1 MRGNGF
7 GSGALLSNKNNKKPI
22 SVDAPIVALQLMGS
36 INMADQT
43 PRYRSYDTDVDI
55 PDKTPIDRRVAPY
68 RFGQSPRAD
77 FHPEEPVPLFLSD
90 YDGEPDPSEYLAP
103 LRARRRSLST
113 RILAGVLAA
122 AAVAAL
128 FAMFS
133 ADVTHDIIVNA
144 KASIAAALPAPYAAA
159 KPDSAQL
166 TAGDAQLRNPKDAAR
181 LSAPA
186 SQTPGVRNV
195 TTVAVAPTREEIT
208 TAYQSALQGRAPA
221 AAAPAAA
228 APAAPAPVA
237 AAPPAAAPVA
247 APPPAP
253 VPELMI
259 PGDAIHHLDPN
270 EIAASLRRGDDLIAS
285 GDLAAARLVLRR
297 AANAGDAQ
305 AAMTLAGTYDPV
317 ILEKLGVHGFV
328 PDVAMA
334 RVWYEKAKKFGSTEA
349 PQRLE
354 LLASKQHRPPP
365 HMTRLR
371 ATVTAEEF
379 LPQADKFN

>member
-36 INMADQT
+36 ITMADQT
-43 PRYRSYDTDVDI
+43 PRSYDTDVDI

-68 RFGQSPRAD
+68 RFGQSTRAD
-77 FHPEEPVPLFLSD
+77 FQPEEPVPLFLSD
-90 YDGEPDPSEYLAP
+90 YDGEPDPSEYMAP

-113 RILAGVLAA
+113 RILAGVLAT

-208 TAYQSALQGRAPA
+208 TAYQSALQGRTPS

-228 APAAPAPVA
+228 L
-237 AAPPAAAPVA
+237 PVA
-247 APPPAP
+247 APPVASS
-253 VPELMI
+253 PERRLDADELAALMKRAK
-259 PGDAIHHLDPN
+259 G
-270 EIAASLRRGDDLIAS
+270 LIAIGDIAS
-285 GDLAAARLVLRR
+285 ARLLLERAADAQEASAALLLAQTYDPAVLGAQDTRSITPDLAAARTWYQK
-297 AANAGDAQ
+297 AAQLGSSDATQ
-305 AAMTLAGTYDPV
+305 GLAQCRSNSY
-317 ILEKLGVHGFV
+317 
-328 PDVAMA
+328 
-334 RVWYEKAKKFGSTEA
+334 
-349 PQRLE
+349 
-354 LLASKQHRPPP
+354 
-365 HMTRLR
+365 
-371 ATVTAEEF
+371 
-379 LPQADKFN
+379 